1 MKEYTCESWKDVPQ
15 NLKTKTS
22 LNEMGIFNLC
32 KVSAKVKV
40 YGKLYN
46 LYDINQCLKVEQSRG
61 NKTLMINSYTSDHY
75 LIMEMNTTGSKST
88 DEILELI
95 IIDLNGRTLFQ
106 KKFKVNGK
114 HAYYFNE
121 TPVLFEDTWEEM
133 KEIIK
138 GKIILVPNTIYA
150 KRLISQT
157 CEKHQCEMF
166 KNIHMIC
173 SKSQIQHKVSL
184 LTILNKKKE
193 EKQVN
198 PKDAVFHFL
207 SVIYPKS
214 ELYFLQRKAT
224 IYFDKL
230 CEHRTKLGDPNGRK
244 KGLEWLTEIYHN
256 TDFSTFSY
264 EQCTEIIN
272 LIYPVL
278 YGLGKLPKRIE

>member
-1 MKEYTCESWKDVPQ
+1 MKEYTCNSWSEIPS

-22 LNEMGIFNLC
+22 LNEMGIFHLC
-32 KVSAKVKV
+32 KVSAKAKI

-46 LYDINQCLKVEQSRG
+46 LYDVNQCLKVEQAKG
-61 NKTLMINSYTSDHY
+61 NKTLIINSYTSNHY

-88 DEILELI
+88 DEILEMI
-95 IIDLNGRTLFQ
+95 IIDLDGKTLFQ
-106 KKFKVNGK
+106 KKFKGK
-114 HAYYFNE
+114 GQYYFDGD
-121 TPVLFEDTWEEM
+121 TVPFEDVWDNM

-150 KRLISQT
+150 KRLIKQT
-157 CEKHQCEMF
+157 CEKHGCEML

-173 SKSQIQHKVSL
+173 SKTQIQHKVSL
-184 LTILNKKKE
+184 LTILGKHKE
-193 EKQVN
+193 EKVN
-198 PKDAVFHFL
+198 PKTAVFHFL

-214 ELYFLQRKAT
+214 KLYFMQRKAN

-230 CEHRTKLGDPNGRK
+230 CEHRIKLGDPNGQK
-244 KGLEWLTEIYHN
+244 LGLEWLTERYHG

-264 EQCTEIIN
+264 EMCEEIID

-278 YGLGKLPKRIE
+278 NGLGKLPKRVE